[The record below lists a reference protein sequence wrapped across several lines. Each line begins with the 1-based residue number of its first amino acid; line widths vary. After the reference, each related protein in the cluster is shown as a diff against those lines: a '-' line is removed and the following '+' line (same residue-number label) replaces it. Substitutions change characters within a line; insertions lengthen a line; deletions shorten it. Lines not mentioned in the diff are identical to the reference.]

1 MGDCVDV
8 PPKDCI
14 LGGPG
19 PIFLTQ
25 LILGDGVF
33 TVDVQLLVGAE
44 NPADLVEEVTEKLAP
59 LPGAFMDN

>member
-14 LGGPG
+14 SGGLG
-19 PIFLTQ
+19 PIFLPQ

-33 TVDVQLLVGAE
+33 TVGVRLLVGAE
-44 NPADLVEEVTEKLAP
+44 TPVDLVEYVTEKLAP
-59 LPGAFMDN
+59 LPGDSMEN